1 MGKLTA
7 LKVDKLS
14 KKGFHGDGGGLYLH
28 LDDSGKRWFFR
39 YTEPLGNKRR
49 AKISLG
55 AFDKRSNTLA
65 DARDTAAEYRKLVR
79 NGIDP
84 KVERQRLKQE
94 AELRKLQEM
103 KELQKGTL
111 TFEVVARD
119 WYERNKG
126 QWSNLKHQQQSIN
139 TLETYVFPFIGHKG
153 VADATLGDVRLCLDP
168 IWSTKTETA
177 NRVRMRVEAV
187 FNYAITSGFR
197 ETANPAVW
205 KGLLSAIYPA
215 PEKLKQQRHL
225 EKGSDGHHKALP
237 YGDAPLF
244 YRSLTQ
250 AKGLGAL
257 ALRLLMLT
265 ASRTKPVRYAK
276 WEEFDL
282 DKKVWT
288 VPAKNM
294 KDRKEFKCALSD
306 AAVELLEGMERLD
319 DFVFVGGSS
328 KSLGKPLSDAGMS
341 SVLKR
346 MAVSNAT
353 VHGFRSTFRD
363 YIGEETD
370 LDYRLA
376 EMALGHKVGSQSERA
391 YARGDLL
398 KKRFS
403 MMNIWADYLRGA

>member
-1 MGKLTA
+1 MTKLTA
-7 LKVDKLS
+7 IKVEKVTEEGS
-14 KKGFHGDGGGLYLH
+14 HADGLGLYLH
-28 LDDSGKRWFFR
+28 LDTSGKRWFFR

-55 AFDKRSNTLA
+55 AYDKRSNTLA

-84 KVERQRLKQE
+84 KVERERLKQE
-94 AELRKLQEM
+94 AELRKLKEM
-103 KELQKGTL
+103 NELQKGTL

-126 QWSNLKHQQQSIN
+126 QWSNLKHRQQNIN
-139 TLETYVFPFIGHKG
+139 TLETYVFPFIGSKG
-153 VADATLGDVRLCLDP
+153 VADVTLEDVRLCLDP

-177 NRVRMRVEAV
+177 KRVRMRMNAV
-187 FNYAITSGFR
+187 FNYAIASGFR
-197 ETANPAVW
+197 EKANPAVW
-205 KGLLSAIYPA
+205 NGLLSTIYPA
-215 PEKLKQQRHL
+215 PEKLKQQKHL
-225 EKGSDGHHKALP
+225 EEGSDGHYKALP
-237 YGDAPLF
+237 YGDVVAF
-244 YRSLTQ
+244 Y
-250 AKGLGAL
+250 KAL
-257 ALRLLMLT
+257 AQKKGIGAVALRFLILT

-306 AAVELLEGMERLD
+306 DAVELLEGMERLD
-319 DFVFVGGSS
+319 DFVFVGGSLQ
-328 KSLGKPLSDAGMS
+328 SLGKPLSDAGMS

-346 MAVSNAT
+346 MDVSNAT

-376 EMALGHKVGSQSERA
+376 EMALAHTIGSQSERA

>member
-1 MGKLTA
+1 MTKLTA
-7 LKVDKLS
+7 MKVEKLTEEGS
-14 KKGFHGDGGGLYLH
+14 HADGSGLYLH
-28 LDDSGKRWFFR
+28 LDTSGKRWFFR

-49 AKISLG
+49 TKISLG
-55 AFDKRSNTLA
+55 AYDKRSNTLA

-84 KVERQRLKQE
+84 KVERGRLKQE
-94 AELRKLQEM
+94 AELRKLKEM

-126 QWSNLKHQQQSIN
+126 QWSNLKHRQQNIN
-139 TLETYVFPFIGHKG
+139 TLETYVFPFIGSKA
-153 VADATLGDVRLCLDP
+153 VDDVTLGDVRLCLDP

-177 NRVRMRVEAV
+177 KRVRMRMDAV

-197 ETANPAVW
+197 EKANPAVW
-205 KGLLSAIYPA
+205 KGLLSTIYPA
-215 PEKLKQQRHL
+215 PEKLKQQKHF
-225 EKGSDGHHKALP
+225 EEGSDGHHKALP
-237 YGDAPLF
+237 YGDVVEF
-244 YRSLTQ
+244 YR
-250 AKGLGAL
+250 AL
-257 ALRLLMLT
+257 AQKKGVGAVALRFLILT

-276 WEEFDL
+276 WDEFDL

-306 AAVELLEGMERLD
+306 DAVELLEGMERLD
-319 DFVFVGGSS
+319 DFVFVGGSL

-346 MAVSNAT
+346 MDVSNAT

-376 EMALGHKVGSQSERA
+376 EMALAHTIGSQSERA